1 MYLVLSKAC
10 CFMKSVFLFI
20 IITTTAP
27 LFAQTLEQKN
37 GLLLNSDKQ
46 SILPEVDQ
54 FFGYDLYAQLY
65 WTNKNTLYKSG
76 SQGNFE
82 FQELM
87 LGPIAQVDLKNPL
100 TVLVFYRE
108 TNTLLFLDNRLN
120 EKRRIDFNLIE
131 EFPQVQ
137 WVFNA
142 GSNRLWIMDQNSQS
156 LWVYDTQS
164 MRVVFQSLP
173 LPNLGELKCRYNDC
187 IAQTSEELLWI
198 SLYGT
203 ITKRQALSTGKLMG
217 YNQDHVL
224 ITQDEGLFDL
234 KSNQGWYF
242 PEIRPEN
249 QINDLQL
256 TQDFLYIYD
265 SNVIRRFPLKSIKQ

>member
-1 MYLVLSKAC
+1 
-10 CFMKSVFLFI
+10 MKSVFLFI

-27 LFAQTLEQKN
+27 LFAQTFEQKN

-54 FFGYDLYAQLY
+54 FFGYDLYAQHY